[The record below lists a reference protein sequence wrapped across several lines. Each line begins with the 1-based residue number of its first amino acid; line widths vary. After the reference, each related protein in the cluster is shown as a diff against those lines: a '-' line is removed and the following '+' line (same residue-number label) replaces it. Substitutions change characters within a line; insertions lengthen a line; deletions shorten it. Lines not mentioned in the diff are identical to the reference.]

1 LQHGLIGLHRLL
13 GGFVGRDRLIDL
25 LLRGDL
31 LGEQL
36 LLAPKVAGGLRKCR
50 VVLCELR
57 LVAGYEG
64 LDLTIVEG
72 EEQIALPDELTVRDM
87 LLQHLAV
94 DARADNDDCGSRIP
108 MVRRR
113 ITKSLA
119 SALTTITGTVRPME
133 PPLRE
138 VPRSDAAS

>member
-36 LLAPKVAGGLRKCR
+36 LLAYQVAGGLRKCG

-94 DARADNDDCGSRIP
+94 DARADNDDCGRFEDADGAAPNDEIP
-108 MVRRR
+108 GFGRDHDHRH
-113 ITKSLA
+113 S
-119 SALTTITGTVRPME
+119 S
-133 PPLRE
+133 
-138 VPRSDAAS
+138 SDGVAPA